1 MHNQLK
7 RNGKIEISNFTFTM
21 EILFLKK
28 NQNNNTYKGI
38 MVKFSSIMIGLT
50 QNKKNNPI
58 NTNNIEPQPFW
69 DSSVLV
75 PSC

>member
-1 MHNQLK
+1 
-7 RNGKIEISNFTFTM
+7 
-21 EILFLKK
+21 
-28 NQNNNTYKGI
+28 

-50 QNKKNNPI
+50 QNKKNYSI

-75 PSC
+75 SSVNIFKFVIKCSFFFFLPPLET